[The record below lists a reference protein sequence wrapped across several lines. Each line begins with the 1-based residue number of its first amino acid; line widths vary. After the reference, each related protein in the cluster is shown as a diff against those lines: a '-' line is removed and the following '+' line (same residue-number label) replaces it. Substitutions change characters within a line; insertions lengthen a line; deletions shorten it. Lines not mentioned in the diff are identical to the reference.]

1 MRISDWSSDV
11 CSSDLQQACQ
21 PGTLTIEP
29 DWSGESYWYSMAALA
44 DEADLTLPWLK
55 QQSLQ
60 GDRAIAGIMNTFG
73 VETTFSEG
81 GIRLIRTPQTSPA
94 AGPVPEDRQS
104 TRMNSSNKSDTRMTF
119 P

>member
-1 MRISDWSSDV
+1 MTLAMMGELGIRHQWNNNTIEV
-11 CSSDLQQACQ
+11 PQQACQ

-29 DWSGESYWYSMAALA
+29 DWSGASYWYSMAALA

-60 GDRAIAGIMNTFG
+60 GDRAIAGIMKTFG

-81 GIRLIRTPQTSPA
+81 GIRLIRTPHTRS
-94 AGPVPEDRQS
+94 EEHTYELQS
-104 TRMNSSNKSDTRMTF
+104 LIR
-119 P
+119 